1 MMDDVII
8 NRQTVLEVVL
18 EGLHI
23 PREVYEL
30 RYYLFL
36 RAANRYFNDGGTSEL
51 LEPFPTCFYD
61 FATKTRRYEALQA
74 SVTKIPK
81 LSDINNMTSLPEP
94 IWALLS
100 WIFTN
105 PLKIEAV
112 KQSEIS
118 EYLSD
123 VLREET
129 KLSNIPN
136 PSHNCYRFD
145 ITHEDPIP
153 KKAFLAHKAVLGSF
167 FAYHGSPGHNFH
179 SIIHRGLRCS
189 LNVRKA
195 HGPGTYLTSY
205 LETATSY
212 AAQYCGGYRGDG
224 SIKYCVAIVE
234 VVKHPSVKVVNHN
247 LTGPSKTLK
256 ENKFADTSSK
266 NYLYYVVN
274 SDELMRL
281 RHLLVYYY

>member
-1 MMDDVII
+1 MMDDVIV
-8 NRQTVLEVVL
+8 NRQTVLEIVL
-18 EGLHI
+18 DGLHI

-30 RYYLFL
+30 RYCLFL
-36 RAANRYFNDGGTSEL
+36 RAANKYFYHAGSREL

-61 FATKTRRYEALQA
+61 FATKTRLYEALEA
-74 SVTKIPK
+74 SVAKIPK
-81 LSDINNMTSLPEP
+81 LKDINNRTSLPEP

-136 PSHNCYRFD
+136 PSHSCYRFD
-145 ITHEDPIP
+145 ITHEEAVQ
-153 KKAFLAHKAVLGSF
+153 KKAFLAHKAEYGSF

-189 LNVRKA
+189 LNVRQFY
-195 HGPGTYLTSY
+195 GPGSYLTSY

-212 AAQYCGGYRGDG
+212 AARYWGYSGDV

-234 VVKHPSVKVVNHN
+234 VIKHPSVKVVNHN
-247 LTGPSKTLK
+247 STGPAETL
-256 ENKFADTSSK
+256 EVNKFADTSS
-266 NYLYYVVN
+266 NNHRYYVVN

-281 RHLLVYYY
+281 RHLLVYYN